1 MTTPDRDVASL
12 ISQARDGETP
22 ALGELL
28 DGYRNYLTLLA
39 RLQLGR
45 SLKGK
50 ADPSDVVQETFLKAH
65 RNFAQFGGATEA
77 ELMGWLRSILAT
89 TTANL
94 VRHYVGAK
102 GRDVRLERRVADE
115 LDVSSQ
121 ALTRVLAARQSSPSE
136 RAVRRE
142 QAVLLADALAALPSQ
157 YGDVIVLRHLE
168 GLPFPEVARRTG
180 KSQDSVKKLW
190 LRGLA
195 RLRATLED
203 EP

>member
-1 MTTPDRDVASL
+1 MPTPDRDIASL
-12 ISQARDGETP
+12 ITQARCGDGP
-22 ALGELL
+22 ALGALL

-45 SLKGK
+45 SLRGK
-50 ADPSDVVQETFLKAH
+50 ADPSDVVQGTFLKAH
-65 RNFAQFGGATEA
+65 RSFAQFGGATEL
-77 ELMGWLRSILAT
+77 ELMAWLRAILAT
-89 TTANL
+89 TAANTI
-94 VRHYVGAK
+94 RHYLGAK

-115 LDVSSQ
+115 LDESSR
-121 ALTRVLAARQSSPSE
+121 ALTRGLMAPHSSPSE
-136 RAVRRE
+136 RAVRHE
-142 QAVLLADALAALPSQ
+142 QAVLLADALAALPAH

-180 KSQDSVKKLW
+180 RSEDSVKKLW

-203 EP
+203 VS